1 MRPVRFIHCSDLHI
15 DTPFRGI
22 GEVHPDL
29 RDLLHQSTFR
39 SFAGIVEYAISESVD
54 CVLIAGDIF
63 DSAERSLQAQIKFR
77 DGLKLLSDAGIRSF
91 IVYGNHDPL
100 DGWSATLTWPEGV
113 TIFGGKEVE
122 SHALE
127 RDGNTIA
134 MIHGIS
140 FATRDVYENLSLRFE
155 RTEPD
160 VPAIGLLHA
169 NVGKNTG
176 HLPYAPASL
185 QDLSSRGMDYW
196 ALGHLHQH
204 QILRESHPAIVYPGN
219 SQALNPGEMGPKGCC
234 LVTLHPDGACDIR
247 FVPTDTVRYAGECA
261 DVSDCTTHDEVIAAV
276 RDRCEG
282 IAEGMEGRHAVIRL
296 ALAGRT
302 PLHRELCRE
311 GSIVDLTAEIREVF
325 EGRRPWIW
333 IEKLLLK
340 TTGIRDIDALR
351 KGEHFIADIIRLYD
365 ELAGDGEDLWRDIR
379 KAGEPLFSQWQG
391 RRYLEAPSREELLR
405 IAEEARNWTLDLLAE
420 EE

>member
-39 SFAGIVEYAISESVD
+39 SFAGIVECAISESVD

-77 DGLKLLSDAGIRSF
+77 DGLKRLSDAGIRSF

-113 TIFGGKEVE
+113 TIFGGRGVE
-122 SHALE
+122 SHALK
-127 RDGNTIA
+127 RDGKTVA

-219 SQALNPGEMGPKGCC
+219 SQALNPGERGPKGCC
-234 LVTLHPDGACDIR
+234 LVTLHPDGACEIR
-247 FVPTDTVRYAGECA
+247 FVPTDMVRYAGESA
-261 DVSDCTTHDEVIAAV
+261 
-276 RDRCEG
+276 
-282 IAEGMEGRHAVIRL
+282 
-296 ALAGRT
+296 
-302 PLHRELCRE
+302 
-311 GSIVDLTAEIREVF
+311 
-325 EGRRPWIW
+325 
-333 IEKLLLK
+333 
-340 TTGIRDIDALR
+340 
-351 KGEHFIADIIRLYD
+351 
-365 ELAGDGEDLWRDIR
+365 
-379 KAGEPLFSQWQG
+379 
-391 RRYLEAPSREELLR
+391 
-405 IAEEARNWTLDLLAE
+405 
-420 EE
+420 